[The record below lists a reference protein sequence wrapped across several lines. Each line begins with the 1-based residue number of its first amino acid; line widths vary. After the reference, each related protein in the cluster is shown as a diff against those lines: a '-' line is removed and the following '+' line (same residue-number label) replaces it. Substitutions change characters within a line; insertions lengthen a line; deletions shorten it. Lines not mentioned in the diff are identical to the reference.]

1 MQMGGKPFRRS
12 KVGWFYKSGSIKRE
26 TEQDSGILVR
36 DGADPGR

>member
-1 MQMGGKPFRRS
+1 MGGEALSAKQ
-12 KVGWFYKSGSIKRE
+12 VGWFYKSGSMKRE